1 MNVLSGIETDRLKA
15 AMITEKGIFGFNKV
29 NNALICTELDE
40 CSDSRLEIIDTQPD
54 RVTTAVRKLQNTLF
68 AQEA

>member
-1 MNVLSGIETDRLKA
+1 
-15 AMITEKGIFGFNKV
+15 MITEKGIFGFNKV
-29 NNALICTELDE
+29 DNALTCDELDE